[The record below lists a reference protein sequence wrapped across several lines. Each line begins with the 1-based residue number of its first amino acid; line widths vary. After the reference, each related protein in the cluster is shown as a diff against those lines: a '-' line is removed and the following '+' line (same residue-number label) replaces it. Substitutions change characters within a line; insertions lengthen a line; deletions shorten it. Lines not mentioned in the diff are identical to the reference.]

1 MIVKSLRLLDCT
13 LRDGGYVNNW
23 DFGHSVITGT
33 YKRLDSS
40 GADFIEV
47 GFLDDRQPFD
57 INRTI
62 QPDTGCYNEIFK
74 GVQKKQA
81 IPLAMIDFGTC
92 SIENISDCS
101 ETFIDGIRV
110 IFKKEKIEQ
119 ALPFCKAIK
128 EKGYKLFIQAISIT
142 AYSDIEMLQYVE
154 KINEIHPFAFSI
166 VDTYG
171 LLDQSKLDR
180 YFSLIDNNLAPDIAI
195 GYHGHNNFQLAF
207 SNTLHFIQLYTDR
220 EMIADAT
227 VYGMGKS
234 AGNCPI
240 ELIAL
245 YMNQLY
251 GKNYDVCQYLEI
263 LDTDLMSVYQNVYWG
278 YKYNFYISAMQN
290 CHPNYVQYLLNKKTL
305 SVSSVNKILSEI
317 PENIKL
323 HYSADYIEK
332 AYTEYQ
338 SRNIDDSQ
346 AIASLSAILSGKKV
360 LVIGPGRSLQTESGA
375 VSNYLTAEQPVVI
388 SVNFDPDDYNADFI
402 FVSNAKRYSK
412 LSDIHDIASVQS
424 RLIVTSNIVPYDRK
438 ADFIL
443 NYSSLNSANRQ
454 NSDNA
459 LLLLLAA
466 LAKTGVKEAALA
478 GFDGY
483 SASGENYFDMKY
495 EFGGNDEYYIK
506 SNEVT
511 INGLRE
517 LSKLITIRFI
527 TESLYSEAL
536 M

>member
-1 MIVKSLRLLDCT
+1 MKSLRLLDCT
-13 LRDGGYVNNW
+13 LRDGGYVNDW
-23 DFGHSVITGT
+23 HFGHSVIIGT

-47 GFLDDRQPFD
+47 GFLDDRRPFD

-62 QPDTGCYNEIFK
+62 QPNTECYDEIFK
-74 GVQKKQA
+74 GVEKKHA
-81 IPLAMIDFGTC
+81 IPVAMIDFGTC
-92 SIENISDCS
+92 SIDNIADCAD
-101 ETFIDGIRV
+101 TFIDGIRV

-128 EKGYKLFIQAISIT
+128 DKGYKLFIQAISIT

-171 LLDQSKLDR
+171 FLDQRKLDK
-180 YFSLIDNNLAPDIAI
+180 YFSLIDNNLDTDIAL

-207 SNTLHFIQLYTDR
+207 SNTLHFIQLYTNR
-220 EMIADAT
+220 MLIADAT
-227 VYGMGKS
+227 IYGMGKS

-240 ELIAL
+240 ETIAL

-263 LDTDLMSVYQNVYWG
+263 LDTDLMSVYQNHYWG

-305 SVSSVNKILSEI
+305 SISSVNTILSEI
-317 PENIKL
+317 PEEIKL
-323 HYSADYIEK
+323 HYNADYIEK
-332 AYTEYQ
+332 AYLEYQ
-338 SRNIDDSQ
+338 SRNIDDTE
-346 AIASLSAILSGKKV
+346 AINSLSMAMSSKNV
-360 LVIGPGRSLQTESGA
+360 LVIAPGRSLQTEST
-375 VSNYLTAEQPVVI
+375 SINNYINEKRPVVV
-388 SVNFDPDDYNADFI
+388 SVNFDPDTYEVDYV

-412 LSDIHDIASVQS
+412 LSDISDSSMIKHN
-424 RLIVTSNIVPYDRK
+424 LIVTSNIVPYDRP
-438 ADFIL
+438 ADYIL
-443 NYSSLNSANRQ
+443 NYSSLQSANKQ

-466 LAKTGVKEAALA
+466 LAKMTVKEVALA

-483 SASGENYFDMKY
+483 SASGVNYFDAKY
-495 EFGGNDEYYIK
+495 EFGGNDEYYVQ

-517 LSKLITIRFI
+517 LVKLIKLTFV
-527 TESLYSEAL
+527 TKSLYSEAL
-536 M
+536 K

>member
-1 MIVKSLRLLDCT
+1 MKSLQLLDCT
-13 LRDGGYVNNW
+13 LRDGGYVNDW
-23 DFGHSVITGT
+23 KFGHSVITGT
-33 YKRLDSS
+33 YKRLDAS
-40 GADFIEV
+40 GVDYIEV

-62 QPDTGCYNEIFK
+62 QPNTDCYNEIFR
-74 GVQKKQA
+74 GVEKKHA

-92 SIENISDCS
+92 SIDNIADCAD
-101 ETFIDGIRV
+101 TFIDGIRV

-119 ALPFCKAIK
+119 ALPFCRAIK

-142 AYSDIEMLQYVE
+142 AYSDMEMLQYVE
-154 KINEIHPFAFSI
+154 KINEIHPYAFSI

-171 LLDQSKLDR
+171 FLDHKKLER
-180 YFSLIDNNLAPDIAI
+180 YYNLINNNLVPDIAM

-207 SNTLHFIQLYTDR
+207 SNTLHFIQLYTNR
-220 EMIADAT
+220 SIIADAT

-240 ELIAL
+240 ELLAL
-245 YMNQLY
+245 YMNQLFD
-251 GKNYDVCQYLEI
+251 KNYDVCQYLEI
-263 LDTDLMSVYQNVYWG
+263 LDTDLMAIYQKQYWG

-317 PENIKL
+317 PEEAKL
-323 HYSADYIEK
+323 HYNAAYIEK
-332 AYTEYQ
+332 AYLDYQ
-338 SRNIDDSQ
+338 SREIDDTEAMNALRKEIKDRQ
-346 AIASLSAILSGKKV
+346 IL
-360 LVIGPGRSLQTESGA
+360 LIGPGRSLQTEKEK
-375 VSNYLTAEQPVVI
+375 VKKFIDETNPVI
-388 SVNFDPDDYNADFI
+388 FSVNFEPDGYTLDYV
-402 FVSNAKRYSK
+402 FVSNAKRYNK
-412 LSDIHDIASVQS
+412 LSDISEKTSAK
-424 RLIVTSNIVPYDRK
+424 LILTSNIVPYDRP
-438 ADFIL
+438 ADYLL
-443 NYSSLNSANRQ
+443 NYYSLQVDNKQ

-466 LAKTGVKEAALA
+466 LAKAGAKEASLA

-483 SASGENYFDMKY
+483 SALGENYVETKY
-495 EFGGNDEYYIK
+495 EFGANQEYYIQ

-517 LSKLITIRFI
+517 MKKLINVTFL
-527 TESLYSEAL
+527 TKSLYSEG
-536 M
+536 MKE